1 MRFYSCDPAD
11 RGFRAGKY
19 PWFRS
24 YGSIGAFLVSGIHHR
39 DLSFRRGGARL
50 ADGKEQL
57 GFPRHICEL
66 FEKAGAFVG
75 DETKSVA
82 DKRQMVKEM
91 AQFAHEENAEWQDIR
106 RNAKPEPML

>member
-1 MRFYSCDPAD
+1 MLANI
-11 RGFRAGKY
+11 RGFDHTEVLALSWYRE
-19 PWFRS
+19 FI
-24 YGSIGAFLVSGIHHR
+24 IGICPFAV
-39 DLSFRRGGARL
+39 AV
-50 ADGKEQL
+50 L
-57 GFPRHICEL
+57 GWLMEKNNWDSLGRQYRNTWEL